1 MVLYFSKMSEH
12 YELGKKGEQLAV
24 DYLTKEGYKIEERN
38 WRFQKAEI
46 DIIASKQET
55 VISVEVKTRSSRDF
69 ETVNAGISTFNL
81 GNFAFITNIYGSPD
95 ITFISGE
102 ADAFKKIQL
111 YDDVTSTRGSASG
124 NLIGIARSRAIE
136 FSTGTAGATSSN
148 TSSVYKL

>member
-55 VISVEVKTRSSRDF
+55 IISVEVKTRSSKDF
-69 ETVNAGISTFNL
+69 GNPQDFVNSKKIKLMVVAMNEYVLMKNL
-81 GNFAFITNIYGSPD
+81 DIEVRFDIIAITKTQKKFD
-95 ITFISGE
+95 INHIK
-102 ADAFKKIQL
+102 DAFL
-111 YDDVTSTRGSASG
+111 Y
-124 NLIGIARSRAIE
+124 
-136 FSTGTAGATSSN
+136 F
-148 TSSVYKL
+148 

>member
-55 VISVEVKTRSSRDF
+55 IISIEVKTRSSKDF
-69 ETVNAGISTFNL
+69 GNPQDFVNSKKIKLMVLAMNEYVLMKNL
-81 GNFAFITNIYGSPD
+81 DIEVRFDIIAITKIKEEFD
-95 ITFISGE
+95 INHIK
-102 ADAFKKIQL
+102 DAFL
-111 YDDVTSTRGSASG
+111 Y
-124 NLIGIARSRAIE
+124 
-136 FSTGTAGATSSN
+136 F
-148 TSSVYKL
+148 

>member
-55 VISVEVKTRSSRDF
+55 IISVEVKTRSSKDF
-69 ETVNAGISTFNL
+69 GNPQDFVNSKKIKLMVVAMNEYVLMKNL
-81 GNFAFITNIYGSPD
+81 D
-95 ITFISGE
+95 IEVRFDIIAIIKIKE
-102 ADAFKKIQL
+102 EFDINHIKDAFL
-111 YDDVTSTRGSASG
+111 Y
-124 NLIGIARSRAIE
+124 
-136 FSTGTAGATSSN
+136 F
-148 TSSVYKL
+148 

>member
-55 VISVEVKTRSSRDF
+55 IISIEVKTRSSKDF
-69 ETVNAGISTFNL
+69 GNPQDFVNSKKIKLMVVAMNEYVLMKNL
-81 GNFAFITNIYGSPD
+81 DIEVRFDIIAITKIKEEFVINHIK
-95 ITFISGE
+95 
-102 ADAFKKIQL
+102 DAFL
-111 YDDVTSTRGSASG
+111 Y
-124 NLIGIARSRAIE
+124 
-136 FSTGTAGATSSN
+136 F
-148 TSSVYKL
+148 